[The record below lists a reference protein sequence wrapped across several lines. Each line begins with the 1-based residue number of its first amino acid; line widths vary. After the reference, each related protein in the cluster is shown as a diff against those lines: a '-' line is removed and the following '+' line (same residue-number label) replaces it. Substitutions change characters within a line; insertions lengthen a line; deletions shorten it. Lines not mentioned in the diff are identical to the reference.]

1 MERDMDERKKPS
13 KAGFSLVE
21 VMIAMGLLAMIA
33 MGISQNLILTRGIAE
48 TNIREVTANSVISGY
63 LEQLKSM
70 QYERILTSVRDTS
83 KPLPTKLSE
92 GQPDPLYLGQWMTKT
107 VVIDED
113 KNGNVERTMPL
124 HVHVEIED
132 LAGNGNGTSMA
143 IEFEYAWEDARSGVR
158 RDRSLRTMRSF
169 VPTF

>member
-1 MERDMDERKKPS
+1 MKERESGSEK
-13 KAGFSLVE
+13 GFSLVE
-21 VMIAMGLLAMIA
+21 VMIAMAILAVIA

-70 QYERILTSVRDTS
+70 QYERILVSVRDPS

-92 GQPDPLYLGQWMTKT
+92 GEPDPLFLGQWMTKT

-113 KNGNVERTMPL
+113 KDGNTTRTMPL
-124 HVHVEIED
+124 HVRVGIED
-132 LAGNGNGTSMA
+132 LAANGNGTVLA
-143 IEFEYAWEDARSGVR
+143 IEFEYAWEDARSRVR
-158 RDRSLRTMRSF
+158 RERSLRTMRSF